1 MAHQK
6 QETKEGL
13 PAENG
18 ELREESPAPD
28 EAGEKGATAAGRYTP
43 SLRGPCL
50 TSWEMRRNSY
60 QLFCKHRVKKKK
72 AVLETFLRRESHH
85 IQSFKGQFFFF
96 FFEWWI
102 ICCCLFFDTTWNSRI
117 LNAGHVDCLG
127 CQLNVPRRGVLFI
140 SYYIQHTKWQLGSP
154 RCALNMPLT
163 FKIISVLI
171 LFSVKSFPQE
181 NNFLILA
188 LPVRTACS
196 L

>member
-1 MAHQK
+1 METKTEQEKVTLQTKKKKEQGSKGKQATVAHQK

-96 FFEWWI
+96 FLSGESSAVAYFSIQPEIAEYWMPDTLTVLGASSTCHGGGSFSFPI
-102 ICCCLFFDTTWNSRI
+102 IYSI
-117 LNAGHVDCLG
+117 LNDNLGAPGVHLICL
-127 CQLNVPRRGVLFI
+127 
-140 SYYIQHTKWQLGSP
+140 
-154 RCALNMPLT
+154 
-163 FKIISVLI
+163 
-171 LFSVKSFPQE
+171 
-181 NNFLILA
+181 
-188 LPVRTACS
+188 
-196 L
+196 

>member
-18 ELREESPAPD
+18 ELREESPASD

-72 AVLETFLRRESHH
+72 SSSRN
-85 IQSFKGQFFFF
+85 IFKAGIPPYTILQGSIFFFLSGESSAVAYF
-96 FFEWWI
+96 SIQPEIAEYWVPDTLTVLGASSTCHGGGSFSFPI
-102 ICCCLFFDTTWNSRI
+102 IYSI
-117 LNAGHVDCLG
+117 LNDNLGAPGVHLICL
-127 CQLNVPRRGVLFI
+127 
-140 SYYIQHTKWQLGSP
+140 
-154 RCALNMPLT
+154 
-163 FKIISVLI
+163 
-171 LFSVKSFPQE
+171 
-181 NNFLILA
+181 
-188 LPVRTACS
+188 
-196 L
+196 